1 VKKGFIAT
9 AALIGLLVAM
19 EFIAPGHWA
28 YLTEYLGKT
37 GSAIGKNFGFIA
49 P

>member
-1 VKKGFIAT
+1 MKKAAIGT

-19 EFIAPGHWA
+19 EFVAPGHWV

-37 GSAIGKNFGFIA
+37 GKAIGQNFGFIA